1 MKKVFLFL
9 MAAIT
14 LVACGNNGTSSTDV
28 ESITLSPSSLEI
40 AEGSSKVLTLTVTPT
55 TAASSITQEWT
66 SSDESVATVSSIGTL
81 TAIAE
86 GNTTITVSVDG
97 GAFTA
102 TCEVAV
108 KSKLDMLVF
117 NEAVLFY
124 VNESFAVSEEY
135 NYTYDDTRIDSG
147 KQVTLYILPD
157 DVYIDGDGYIAGVA
171 NYVIEMQTTF
181 TYNSLYWFSYA
192 TYGIEESMFDDNG
205 DYIPYA
211 MQMAEF
217 DPAIYTDMWQDMVED
232 TYTSAD
238 DYPFYRD
245 LDSRFYMLDF
255 YDSETTYLNNAGYIS
270 AAGGY
275 FELYTHSYETGGG
288 FYGIPSYSFEG
299 TFFGNV
305 DAYGFETEVVDGVED
320 WIYPLEMADMTTKTF
335 TYGSASA
342 PAAPIIMTEKVDRVS
357 GELQVQVN
365 RLTKQA
371 LAVKITDA
379 KYKIK

>member
-9 MAAIT
+9 IAAIT
-14 LVACGNNGTSSTDV
+14 LVACGDNTTSSTDV
-28 ESITLSPSSLEI
+28 ESITLTPSSLEI

-55 TAASSITQEWT
+55 TASDFTQDWT

-81 TAIAE
+81 TAVSE
-86 GNTTITVSVDG
+86 GNATITVSVDD

-102 TCEVAV
+102 TCEVTV
-108 KSKLDMLVF
+108 KSQLDMLVF

-135 NYTYDDTRIDSG
+135 DYQYDNTRIDSG
-147 KQVTLYILPD
+147 KQVTMYILPD
-157 DVYIDGDGYIAGVA
+157 DVYIDGDGYMAGVE
-171 NYVIEMQTTF
+171 NYIIEMQTTF
-181 TYNSLYWFSYA
+181 TYNSLYWFSLA
-192 TYGIEESMFDDNG
+192 TYGIEESMFDENG

-217 DPAIYTDMWQDMVED
+217 DPAIYTNMFQDMVD
-232 TYTSAD
+232 DAYTSAD
-238 DYPFYRD
+238 AYPFYRD
-245 LDSRFYMLDF
+245 LDTRFYMLDF

-270 AAGGY
+270 ASGGY
-275 FELYTHSYETGGG
+275 FELSYHTYETSST
-288 FYGIPSYSFEG
+288 FYGTPSYSFEG
-299 TFFGNV
+299 TFFGNQF
-305 DAYGFETEVVDGVED
+305 AYGFKTEGVGEEED
-320 WIYPLEMADMTTKTF
+320 WVYPLEMADMTTKTF

-342 PAAPIIMTEKVDRVS
+342 PAATINMVEKVDRVS

-371 LAVKITDA
+371 LAIRIVDA